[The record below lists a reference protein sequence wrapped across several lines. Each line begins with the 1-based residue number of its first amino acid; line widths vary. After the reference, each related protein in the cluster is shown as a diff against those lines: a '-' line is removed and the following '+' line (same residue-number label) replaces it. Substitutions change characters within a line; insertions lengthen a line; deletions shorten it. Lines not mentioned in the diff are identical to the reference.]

1 MKTPSSILWIRSRCP
16 FPIGKVA
23 IALLLAIG
31 SVLAIATTV
40 AAGRT
45 TNDEAVNPATRPVI
59 GLQYSGPIRVVYQI
73 SEDEWK
79 HDVGKGL
86 LYLKN
91 LHKYYMEHGVDAGT
105 LDIRAVFH
113 GDAAA
118 HLLTDEAWNRVHSTD
133 TGNPNTKLISD
144 LAERGVHVELCDT
157 RRQREGW
164 AKSDIHPDVLL
175 AEAAY
180 ARLIDLQLQGYAY
193 IRF

>member
-1 MKTPSSILWIRSRCP
+1 MKTPSSIRWICSRCP

-23 IALLLAIG
+23 IVLLLAIG
-31 SVLAIATTV
+31 SVLAISAVV
-40 AAGRT
+40 AAGLK
-45 TNDEAVNPATRPVI
+45 TNGEAINPATRPVI
-59 GLQYSGPIRVVYQI
+59 GLQYSGPIHVVYEI

-79 HDVGKGL
+79 HDLGKGL

-91 LHKYYMEHGVDAGT
+91 LHKFYMEHDIDPEA
-105 LDIRAVFH
+105 LDIRAIFH
-113 GDAAA
+113 GDASA

-133 TGNPNTKLISD
+133 TGNPNTELISD

-157 RRQREGW
+157 RRRREGW